1 MLVGK
6 GDGMESHLSGGN
18 LIRSTKL
25 THAIVLLRIYL
36 QVKMAKGTIGIH
48 TKLSV
53 MASFVL
59 AKSKS
64 LPVFIS
70 QGLIQER
77 MVQYMTGIRKLPK

>member
-36 QVKMAKGTIGIH
+36 QVKMAKGYNRYTHKAIGNGIIC
-48 TKLSV
+48 T
-53 MASFVL
+53 
-59 AKSKS
+59 SK
-64 LPVFIS
+64 V
-70 QGLIQER
+70 
-77 MVQYMTGIRKLPK
+77 